1 MQCEDLC
8 LDRPVGAIW
17 EQALTILSKRLKH
30 ATFQSWILPT
40 TLVKLTMYE
49 AELAVAN
56 DVARTWVAQNSS
68 EIEAVLRAIL
78 GRAIKLR
85 LIVDQTA
92 VKGKDY
98 MPSIASISV
107 APSPRN
113 RSIHTDQRS
122 AKNCLIPNYVFD
134 SFVVG
139 SSNRFAHAAALS
151 VSESLGQSYNPLIVY
166 GGVGLGKTHLLHAI
180 GNAVLQNAPNTLVRF
195 ITSEKF
201 TNEVIHA
208 IHRKTTP
215 ELRKRYREIDL
226 LLMDDIQFLEGKE
239 ATQEEFFNTFNHL
252 RDNGKQIVL
261 TCDRQ
266 PREMSKIAA
275 RLRSR
280 FEQGLVA
287 DIQSPDYEMRF
298 AILQKKAAEKSLTDL
313 PEFVLDFIA
322 SSFTNNMR
330 ELEGA
335 LLKIQAFCSLNS
347 ETPLT
352 PDLISKFLCP
362 SDKKKE
368 RPTLTAR
375 EVIDAVAS
383 YYRVEA
389 SDIRSAKRSQQ
400 LTQPRHLSMYLIHK
414 ILKLSSTSI
423 GEEFGNRKHT
433 SVLYALEKVE
443 RMLGEDK
450 EYAQT
455 VKDLCL
461 QLDFRLP
468 HSGMCQAH

>member
-1 MQCEDLC
+1 MKCEDLC
-8 LDRPVGAIW
+8 LDRPVGATW

-40 TLVKLTMYE
+40 TLVKLTMDE

-68 EIEAVLRAIL
+68 EIEAVLSEIL
-78 GRAIKLR
+78 GRGIKIR
-85 LIVDQTA
+85 LIVDPSA

-98 MPSIASISV
+98 MPSIASIAV
-107 APSPRN
+107 VPSPRN
-113 RSIHTDQRS
+113 RFAHTDQRS

-151 VSESLGQSYNPLIVY
+151 VSESLGQSYNPLVVY

-180 GNAVLQNAPNTLVRF
+180 GNAVLQNAPNTMVRF

-208 IHRKTTP
+208 IFHKTTP

-239 ATQEEFFNTFNHL
+239 ATQEEFFHTFNHL

-266 PREMSKIAA
+266 PKEMSKIAA

-287 DIQSPDYEMRF
+287 DIQSPDYEMRY
-298 AILQKKAAEKSLTDL
+298 AILRKKAEEKSLTDI

-335 LLKIQAFCSLNS
+335 LLKVQAFCSLNN
-347 ETPLT
+347 ETRLT
-352 PDLISKFLCP
+352 PESVSKFLCP
-362 SDKKKE
+362 DKKKE
-368 RPTLTAR
+368 RPSLTAR
-375 EVIDAVAS
+375 EVIDVVAS

-389 SDIRSAKRSQQ
+389 SDIRSAKRSHQ

-414 ILKLSSTSI
+414 ILKMSSTSI
-423 GEEFGNRKHT
+423 GEEFGNRTHT

-443 RMLGEDK
+443 RMLGEDT
-450 EYAQT
+450 EYAHT
-455 VKDLCL
+455 VKDLCAKL
-461 QLDFRLP
+461 NFRLP
-468 HSGMCQAH
+468 HRG